1 MLDKLQVIVRR
12 YTDDESIILNPEMV
26 LLTDLGLNSYELV
39 QLICEIEDEFNVEI
53 PDRIIS
59 NLKTVQHVID
69 YVTENR

>member
-12 YTDDESIILNPEMV
+12 YTDEECIILNPEMV